1 MILLFDDRVSL
12 GQASAEPAESPL
24 NKPVRVCADEL
35 GFPPFTY
42 LEKEVPGNSRRELT
56 GASYEL
62 ILLVFSEAGIPAKV
76 ELAPWK
82 RCLASVARFSVEG
95 DFEIFLD
102 GSSSREREGLY
113 LRTQPVYLATR
124 ALYYS
129 KKNTPRATKIPELT
143 ALNHYRL
150 CGIAGYNLQW
160 LKLYS
165 VTQKVDQTTYSYD
178 HAFHKLDE
186 GRCDFVI
193 GYKEQVD
200 GLIKEGDLI
209 LPNEIEVLKN
219 VIFPT
224 ETFYLW
230 ISRKSDRAE
239 SLLQI
244 VNDGIA
250 KLQADGRYEDI
261 FLRYVKDELLV
272 R

>member
-1 MILLFDDRVSL
+1 M
-12 GQASAEPAESPL
+12 
-24 NKPVRVCADEL
+24 

-42 LEKEVPGNSRRELT
+42 LEKEVPDKPQRELT

-62 ILLVFSEAGIPAKV
+62 ISLVFSEAGIPAKV

-102 GSSSREREGLY
+102 GSSNREREGLY

-124 ALYYS
+124 AIYYS
-129 KKNTPRATKIPELT
+129 KKNLPRATQIPELA
-143 ALNHYRL
+143 ALNQYRL

-160 LKLYS
+160 LRLYS
-165 VTQKVDQTTYSYD
+165 VTQSVDQTTYSYD
-178 HAFHKLDE
+178 QAFHKLDE

-193 GYKEQVD
+193 GYKEQVE
-200 GLIKEGDLI
+200 GLIKEGDLA
-209 LPNEIEVLKN
+209 LPKDVEILKN
-219 VIFPT
+219 MIFPT

-230 ISRKSDRAE
+230 ISRNSERADH
-239 SLLQI
+239 LLQI

-250 KLQADGRYEDI
+250 LLQQDGRYEDI
-261 FLRYVKDELLV
+261 FLRYVKDEMLV